1 MGIVEVGRADSRNA
15 RVQHCAGIVGESDI
29 VNQAGVYRKQKLDT
43 RERFL
48 WLSSRPENKAL
59 ALNITSPQDSSVK
72 ILFLLPVQYLTKM
85 EFYPTKQE
93 VAIIQ
98 VASIIWTSWDLYRDW
113 DRYSKRLI
121 AIYNRFTS
129 DPDENN
135 ARPRPNRAPR

>member
-1 MGIVEVGRADSRNA
+1 MHVLR
-15 RVQHCAGIVGESDI
+15 
-29 VNQAGVYRKQKLDT
+29 RKQKLDT
-43 RERFL
+43 RERFFGL
-48 WLSSRPENKAL
+48 PSSRAETKAL
-59 ALNITSPQDSSVK
+59 ALNITSPQDFAPLKFFFSAIK
-72 ILFLLPVQYLTKM
+72 RFTKM

-113 DRYSKRLI
+113 DRYSKRFI